1 MNQVN
6 KIVGA
11 VIVILVR
18 IFRWRIVRVQNTLIM
33 IITMGNNK
41 ITKILQLTMVGCHG
55 VYRIINTNG

>member
-11 VIVILVR
+11 VIAILVR

-41 ITKILQLTMVGCHG
+41 ITKDITIDYGGMSWSV
-55 VYRIINTNG
+55 